1 MMAGAKQTPGKKSA
15 KDSRF
20 TRINK
25 WLHLWLGLASGII
38 VLIVCLTGC
47 IWVFNEEITGLLEP
61 ETKIERQDKPVLK
74 PSQLQQIAAGLY
86 PEKVIGYAQYQQGRT
101 INLVLRNPEETGRR
115 GGGITLKLN
124 PYTGEVVKKE
134 VRKKGETDFFRFIL
148 NGHRFLWLPFEIG
161 RPVVNHGTL
170 VFVVL
175 LITGM
180 IWWYPKK
187 WNKSTRDK
195 SFKIKWGAS
204 FKRVNLDL
212 HNVLGF
218 YSLLFLLALA
228 LTGMV
233 YGIQWYSEGLYWVTS
248 GGQQLPE
255 YNRRMQSDTLAVNK
269 FYTADQAMDL
279 AWNKVITSHPKSE
292 GFYYVYPDLSKA
304 ASAIDI
310 TVYPTAGQFY
320 NSQGYTFDR
329 HTLAPLKREDV
340 YSKSYAS
347 SAVGGK
353 LRKMNYDIHVG
364 SILGFPGKVL
374 AFLASLIGASL
385 PVTGFL
391 VWYGRKF
398 KKKKIPK
405 VAGRSEV
412 PLTKPGR
419 NVLQNKQEAP
429 VLALNQTLPAL
440 AQRRQK
446 IARYLKQRLITRPF

>member
-1 MMAGAKQTPGKKSA
+1 MMTSAKQPTGRKVA

-61 ETKIERQDKPVLK
+61 ETKIQKQDKPVLK
-74 PSQLQQIAAGLY
+74 PAQLQQIATAYY
-86 PEKVIGYAQYQQGRT
+86 PEKVIAYAQYQQGRT

-115 GGGITLKLN
+115 GGGITLKLD
-124 PYTGEVVKKE
+124 PYTGELVKKD

-148 NGHRFLWLPFEIG
+148 NGHRFLWLPFGIG
-161 RPVVNHGTL
+161 RPVVNYGTL

-187 WNKSTRDK
+187 WTKSTVDK

-218 YSLLFLLALA
+218 YSLLLLMAIALS
-228 LTGMV
+228 GMV
-233 YGIQWYSEGLYWVTS
+233 YGIQWFSEGLYWVSS
-248 GGQQLPE
+248 GGKALPE
-255 YNRRMQSDTLAVNK
+255 YNRRLQSDSLAMNK
-269 FYTADQAMDL
+269 RYTPMQAMDL
-279 AWNKVITSHPKSE
+279 AWEQVISKHPKSE
-292 GFYYVYPDLSKA
+292 GFYYVYPDFSKA
-304 ASAIDI
+304 TSAIDI

-329 HTLAPLKREDV
+329 HTLTPIKRDDV
-340 YSKSYAS
+340 YSQSFEAS
-347 SAVGGK
+347 GVGGK

-391 VWYGRKF
+391 IWYGRKF
-398 KKKKIPK
+398 KKKKKSSAEVKDLKPVPAIKATAVPTPEEQLK
-405 VAGRSEV
+405 PVAS
-412 PLTKPGR
+412 TS
-419 NVLQNKQEAP
+419 LQSTS
-429 VLALNQTLPAL
+429 V
-440 AQRRQK
+440 
-446 IARYLKQRLITRPF
+446 